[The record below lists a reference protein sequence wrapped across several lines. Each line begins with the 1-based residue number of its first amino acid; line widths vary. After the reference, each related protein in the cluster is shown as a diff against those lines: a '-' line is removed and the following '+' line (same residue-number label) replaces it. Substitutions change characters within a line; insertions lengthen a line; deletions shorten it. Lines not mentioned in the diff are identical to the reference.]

1 MEAAQA
7 FVLQHAQVCVV
18 SLGARGC
25 VARARDG
32 TVARAPAGGVKVVD
46 TIGAGDYFTSGFLH
60 AHLKGCSLQQCA
72 AVGCLAGSEAVKVK
86 GSILSEA
93 AWQSLRSRVDE
104 VVAGAAASHTAPD
117 VAAATRITAEGS
129 VGVKQQ
135 QHAEATC
142 VLAPV

>member
-1 MEAAQA
+1 VEAAQA

-25 VARARDG
+25 VARSKDG

-93 AWQSLRSRVDE
+93 AWQSLRSRVVE
-104 VVAGAAASHTAPD
+104 VVAGAAASHAAP
-117 VAAATRITAEGS
+117 VAAAAAATTTNAEDA
-129 VGVKQQ
+129 VGV
-135 QHAEATC
+135 QHAC
-142 VLAPV
+142 VLTAV